1 MNPKTHTIAQP
12 KKYRKMVGFTDESFM
27 AKVIRISEE
36 KHISQEQAIIS
47 LTHHEEGIRERFH
60 RLLGELDN
68 VMLMYSL
75 NGTETELRRMNNNI
89 RRIYDLY
96 FSRIAD
102 PFDCEDINIILEQ
115 VIQELK
121 KED

>member
-1 MNPKTHTIAQP
+1 
-12 KKYRKMVGFTDESFM
+12 MVGFTDESFM